1 MTRSPVAYTAVAP
14 VQRTASPAADRD
26 GYLGSSLDLRAGL
39 EVREFAVAIV
49 PGELRRELMRLS
61 ESFVRPPATLAG

>member
-1 MTRSPVAYTAVAP
+1 MTRTPAAHPAAT
-14 VQRTASPAADRD
+14 VQRPASAAADRD

-49 PGELRRELMRLS
+49 PGEVRRELMRLS